1 MAGRVRN
8 LLNRDGRYFARLV
21 IPKELRPFMDGKTEL
36 RTPLGPDYRTAL
48 KMLPGAVAALQ
59 HNIALGE
66 RRAVAAGM
74 KSVTVGRYPLAADQ
88 IALRNYNARLAQDE
102 ALRNAGP
109 QWASVPVD
117 DGLAAQLRRGIA
129 GQLSDAELAE
139 LVEHRVER
147 FRQIGNTTAELGSD
161 EWRTLARA
169 VCISE
174 YEALERIAERDEG
187 DFSGRPSNPMLA
199 NVRPEPDPLPPVS
212 LKGLLTD
219 YIATKKLVGKAKG
232 TEKRWTPVFTDLVK
246 FIGHNDARR
255 LTKQNL
261 MEWRDDRLKTLSPKT
276 VSDVYLASVRTVLN
290 WARTNDKLPANVAQ
304 DVRQEVPK
312 KVRGREKGFTDKE
325 ATAILIAARDYVPA
339 ITDNPA
345 TMELRQTTAAKRWA
359 PALCAFSGARVTEVT
374 QLRKEDFRKEGETHV
389 MRITPDAGTVKAGDY
404 RDVPLH
410 PQLIDMGFIDFLDAS
425 PAGPLFFR
433 DTKGRNPVTASQM
446 VAGRV
451 SGWLQDAGLIPA
463 GVQPNHGWRHRFKT
477 VGEEEGISRRTL
489 DAIQGHAGKT
499 AGDDYGDV
507 TLKARKAAID
517 RLPRFDLA
525 PIPV

>member
-1 MAGRVRN
+1 MAGKVRN

-66 RRAVAAGM
+66 RRAVAAGQ
-74 KSVTVGRYPLAADQ
+74 KAATVGRYPLAADQ
-88 IALRNYNARLAQDE
+88 IALRNYNDRLAQDE
-102 ALRNAGP
+102 VLRNAGP
-109 QWASVPVD
+109 QWASIPVD
-117 DGLAAQLRRGIA
+117 DGFAVQLRRGIA

-139 LVEHRVER
+139 LIEHRIER

-187 DFSGRPSNPMLA
+187 NFSGRPSNPMLA
-199 NVRPEPDPLPPVS
+199 NVKPEPDPLPPVS

-219 YIATKKLVGKAKG
+219 YIAAKKLVGKARG

-246 FIGHNDARR
+246 FIGHNNARK

-276 VSDVYLASVRTVLN
+276 VSDVYLAAVRTVLN
-290 WARTNDKLPANVAQ
+290 WAKVNDRIASNPAQ
-304 DVRQEVPK
+304 EVRQEVPK
-312 KVRGREKGFTDKE
+312 RVRSREKGFTDKE
-325 ATAILIAARDYVPA
+325 ATAILIAARDYVPSV
-339 ITDNPA
+339 TDNAA
-345 TMELRQTTAAKRWA
+345 TTELPQTVAAKRWA
-359 PALCAFSGARVTEVT
+359 PALCAFSGARVTEIT
-374 QLRKEDFRKEGETHV
+374 QLRKEDFRQEGETHV
-389 MRITPDAGTVKAGDY
+389 MRIAPDAGTVKAGGY

-410 PQLIDMGFIDFLDAS
+410 PQLIEMGFLDFLAAA
-425 PAGPLFFR
+425 PAGPLFYR
-433 DTKGRNPVTASQM
+433 AVKGRDPVKASQM

-451 SGWLQDAGLIPA
+451 SKWLQNAELIPV

-477 VGEEEGISRRTL
+477 VGEEEGISSRII
-489 DAIQGHAGKT
+489 DAIQGHASKT
-499 AGDDYGDV
+499 AGDDYGDI
-507 TLKARKAAID
+507 TIKARKTAID

-525 PIPV
+525 SRQ